1 MPTLNIELNPDIS
14 NLEKK
19 IVLEEE
25 HFNRGDVSDYVIRS
39 TMSRV
44 HFKDREFP
52 PHNTSKIEKEIF

>member
-25 HFNRGDVSDYVIRS
+25 HFNRGDVSDYVLFIGS
-39 TMSRV
+39 ISVTY
-44 HFKDREFP
+44 
-52 PHNTSKIEKEIF
+52 NNIIN